1 MNIEKTGQFIA
12 ELRREKQ
19 FTQVQLADTI
29 RVSDKAVSRWETGR
43 GFPDID
49 NLEALSECL
58 DVSIAELMLMYGK
71 EASNRKQEID
81 RQHYTIP
88 NQRPKDKHCGKI

>member
-29 RVSDKAVSRWETGR
+29 RVSELYCTAFSAHSLARYFVT
-43 GFPDID
+43 II
-49 NLEALSECL
+49 LS
-58 DVSIAELMLMYGK
+58 YTK
-71 EASNRKQEID
+71 YSNN
-81 RQHYTIP
+81 YV
-88 NQRPKDKHCGKI
+88 N

>member
-1 MNIEKTGQFIA
+1 MAATTIPAMFLFGWIQILYYFLK
-12 ELRREKQ
+12 
-19 FTQVQLADTI
+19 FTKGDEYASEVTSKLY
-29 RVSDKAVSRWETGR
+29 DKAGDA
-43 GFPDID
+43 FAAI
-49 NLEALSECL
+49 
-58 DVSIAELMLMYGK
+58 MLMYGK